1 MDMTTILKT
10 SWWDNFNYDL
20 YLQILKLKA
29 KTI

>member
-1 MDMTTILKT
+1 MTTILKT
-10 SWWDNFNYDL
+10 IWWDNFNYDL